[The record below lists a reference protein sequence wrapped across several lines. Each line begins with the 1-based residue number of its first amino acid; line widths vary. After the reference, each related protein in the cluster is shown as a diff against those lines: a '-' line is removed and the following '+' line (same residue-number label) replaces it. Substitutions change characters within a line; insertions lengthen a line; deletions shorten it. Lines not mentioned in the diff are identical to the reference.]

1 VKELNSQTSNITQ
14 TLSVNGNPPITKT
27 VVGQPVGLFYG
38 YEKAGLFQTVE
49 QLYSSAIRS
58 GNDRNPKNGTYLG
71 DIQFRDQDKS
81 GAIDGDDRVIIGNPN
96 PKFTFG
102 FTNNFSY
109 ANFDAS
115 IFLTGTYGNDI
126 FNYTRIWG
134 EAMTATSGNQMAT
147 VKDRW
152 TFENMNTSMPRYANG
167 DPNENAGISNRFI
180 EDGSYLRIQNITL
193 GYNFTSLLQR
203 RLRAISRIRAYVS
216 VQNLYTFTNYSGY
229 DPEVGPVNG
238 NVFLNGIDLGRYPVP
253 RTITGGINVE
263 F

>member
-1 VKELNSQTSNITQ
+1 MVTRRSRK
-14 TLSVNGNPPITKT
+14 TLA
-27 VVGQPVGLFYG
+27 GQPVGLFYG
-38 YEKAGLFQTVE
+38 YETAGLFQSID
-49 QLYSSAIRS
+49 QLNAGAIRA

-71 DIQFRDQDKS
+71 DIQFRDQDES

-102 FTNNFSY
+102 FTNNLSY

-126 FNYTRIWG
+126 FNYTRVWG
-134 EAMTATSGNQMAT
+134 EGMTATAGNQMAT

-152 TFENMNTSMPRYANG
+152 TYENTNTAMPRYVNG

-193 GYNFTSLLQR
+193 GYNFTPLLQR
-203 RLRAISRIRAYVS
+203 RSESHYKNTGLCFGTKPVHIYQLFRLRS
-216 VQNLYTFTNYSGY
+216 
-229 DPEVGPVNG
+229 
-238 NVFLNGIDLGRYPVP
+238 
-253 RTITGGINVE
+253 
-263 F
+263 